1 MTRLVAVVALAA
13 TGLVGCAREDARES
27 ARKETLDGVRNF
39 TVVDA
44 SIGCAGATEIRA
56 IPALAARGYKAI
68 VNIRLETE
76 SGAAIEASRAAATSA
91 GMRFVHL
98 PFSGSAPDPAVV
110 DSFLAAIADPANQP
124 AFVNCS
130 SANRV
135 AALWLTKRM
144 LIDHWDRERA
154 VEEARFIGLSIDSLE
169 AFAVDYVAKRRKGQ
183 PNAFAPATS
192 SVPTIP
198 QTSSA
203 RRSVSRA
210 TAP

>member
-1 MTRLVAVVALAA
+1 MTRPIAVIVLAA
-13 TGLVGCAREDARES
+13 TGLVGCAREVGPDN

-56 IPALAARGYKAI
+56 IPALAARGYKTI

-76 SGAAIEASRAAATSA
+76 PGAAIEASRAAAESA

-110 DSFLAAIADPANQP
+110 DSFLAAIADPANRP
-124 AFVNCS
+124 VFVNCS

-135 AALWLTKRM
+135 AALWLAKRM
-144 LIDHWDRERA
+144 LVDHWDRERA
-154 VEEARFIGLSIDSLE
+154 VEEARFIGLSSDSLE

-183 PNAFAPATS
+183 PGAFGPATS
-192 SVPTIP
+192 TAPTVPR
-198 QTSSA
+198 TSSA
-203 RRSVSRA
+203 RR
-210 TAP
+210 